1 MPLEDWI
8 HPLLKHYT
16 AAPQWVKS
24 FVGTAYSAVPVGIR
38 YGRKAPEFLDE
49 IKITD
54 PAILQRRAG
63 EKMFSLLDA
72 ATRHV
77 PAYQHLRDVVT
88 RPGATPLEMLSK
100 FPLLS
105 KQELKASL
113 ADYVSAGLSESMR
126 MATFTGGSTSVPMK
140 LYWHRHVT
148 RPKSFAYNGEFDRI
162 AGIGDKDV
170 TLALRGRSVPGAGQP
185 GQPLWMYDPIK
196 RYLHLSSDHLE
207 AEHMPAY
214 IAAIEQWQPTF
225 IHAFPSA
232 ITPLAKW
239 LEAHPVP
246 AITERIKCI
255 QLFSENIYDHQVEL
269 LKRVFGCEVLC
280 DYGHSE
286 GAIKSISLPG
296 DSRYFFWPL
305 YGYVELIDFD
315 GNPITEPGVLGE
327 IVATGFDNLV
337 MPLIRYRT
345 GDMAMWSAQPN
356 TLRPG
361 FQVVD
366 RIEGRLQEFLVCRDH
381 RLVSICT
388 IGAAHFE
395 QLADADRM
403 QFEQHETGRATL
415 KVISRE
421 ELPANVKTALADG
434 IRKKTQG
441 GLEVEVVRVDEI
453 PRTRIGKHRLLVQHL
468 DISSYLGAAH
478 IDDEESAL
486 S

>member
-1 MPLEDWI
+1 MPIEDWI

-24 FVGTAYSAVPVGIR
+24 MVGNAYASIPISLR
-38 YGRKAPEFLDE
+38 YGRKAPEFLAE
-49 IKITD
+49 ISITD
-54 PAILQRRAG
+54 PETLNRRSA
-63 EKMFSLLDA
+63 EKLLAVLDA
-72 ATRHV
+72 ASTHV
-77 PAYQHLRDVVT
+77 PAYRQYRDVLLSGNES
-88 RPGATPLEMLSK
+88 PHEMLSK

-105 KQELKASL
+105 KQELKANL
-113 ADYVSAGLSESMR
+113 ECYVSAGLPESLR
-126 MATFTGGSTSVPMK
+126 MATYTGGSTSVPMK

-148 RPKSFAYNGEFDRI
+148 RPKSYAYNGEFDRI
-162 AGIGDKDV
+162 AGIGPTDV
-170 TLALRGRSVPGAGQP
+170 ILALRGRSIPGAGMP

-207 AEHMPAY
+207 STYMPAY
-214 IAAIEQWQPTF
+214 IEAMEQWQPTF

-232 ITPLAKW
+232 IIPLAKW
-239 LEAHPVP
+239 LETNPCP
-246 AITERIKCI
+246 AVTRRIRCI
-255 QLFSENIYDHQVEL
+255 QLFSENIYDYQVDL
-269 LKRVFGCEVLC
+269 LRRVFDCDVLF
-280 DYGHSE
+280 DFGHSE
-286 GAIKSISLPG
+286 GAIKAISLPG

-305 YGYVELIDFD
+305 YGYVELIDLD
-315 GNPITEPGVLGE
+315 GNPVTQPGILGE
-327 IVATGFDNLV
+327 IVATGYDNLV

-356 TLRPG
+356 TIRPG

-403 QFEQHETGRATL
+403 QFEQCEPGHAVL
-415 KVISRE
+415 KVMSPS
-421 ELPANVKTALADG
+421 ELPSSTKQALASG
-434 IRKKTQG
+434 VLKKTQG
-441 GLEVEVVRVDEI
+441 GLTIEIVRVDDI

-468 DISSYLGAAH
+468 DISRYLGAAH
-478 IDDEESAL
+478 IDNEESVL
-486 S
+486 P

>member
-1 MPLEDWI
+1 MPIEDWI

-24 FVGTAYSAVPVGIR
+24 FVGTAYSAIPVGVR
-38 YGRKAPEFLDE
+38 YGRKAPEFLAE
-49 IKITD
+49 IAVTD
-54 PAILQRRAG
+54 PVLLRQRAD
-63 EKMFSLLDA
+63 EKMLAVLTA
-72 ATRHV
+72 AAQHV
-77 PAYQHLRDVVT
+77 PAYRQFRDLV
-88 RPGATPLEMLSK
+88 ATPGLSPVEMLK
-100 FPLLS
+100 QFPLLT
-105 KQELKASL
+105 KQTLKASL
-113 ADYVSAGLSESMR
+113 EDYVSTGLPESMR

-162 AGIGDKDV
+162 AGIGSQDV
-170 TLALRGRSVPGAGQP
+170 TLALRGRSVPGAGEP

-207 AEHMPAY
+207 PQHMPAY
-214 IAAIEQWQPTF
+214 IDALKQWQPTF

-232 ITPLAKW
+232 LTPLAKW
-239 LEAHPVP
+239 LEAHPEP
-246 AITERIKCI
+246 AITDRIKCI
-255 QLFSENIYDHQVEL
+255 QLFSENIYDYQVDL
-269 LKRVFGCEVLC
+269 MKRVFGCEVLC

-286 GAIKSISLPG
+286 GAIKAISLPG

-305 YGYVELIDFD
+305 YGYVELVDFD
-315 GNPITEPGVLGE
+315 GQPITEPGVLGE
-327 IVATGFDNLV
+327 IVATGYDNLV

-345 GDMAMWSAQPN
+345 GDMAMWTARPN

-403 QFEQHETGRATL
+403 QFEQSEAGKATL

-421 ELPANVKTALADG
+421 DLPANVKAALADG

-441 GLEVEVVRVDEI
+441 GLEIEVVRVDDI
-453 PRTRIGKHRLLVQHL
+453 PRTRIGKHRLLVQNL
-468 DISSYLGAAH
+468 DIASYLGAAH
-478 IDDEESAL
+478 LESEDKGVL
-486 S
+486 

>member
-1 MPLEDWI
+1 MPIEDWF

-24 FVGTAYSAVPVGIR
+24 FVGTAYTAIPIGVR
-38 YGRKAPEFLDE
+38 YGRKAQEFLAD
-49 IKITD
+49 IAITD
-54 PAILQRRAG
+54 PLLLRQRAD
-63 EKMFSLLDA
+63 EKMVAVLEA

-77 PAYQHLRDVVT
+77 PAYRQYRNVVT
-88 RPGATPLEMLSK
+88 SSGLPPIDMLQH
-100 FPLLS
+100 FPLLT
-105 KQELKASL
+105 KQTLKADLES
-113 ADYVSAGLSESMR
+113 YVSTGLPESMR

-148 RPKSFAYNGEFDRI
+148 RPKSFAYNGEFDRL
-162 AGIGDKDV
+162 AGIGNSDV
-170 TLALRGRSVPGAGQP
+170 TLALRGRSVPGAGES

-207 AEHMPAY
+207 PQHMPAY
-214 IAAIEQWQPTF
+214 IAALKQWQPTF

-239 LEAHPVP
+239 LEAHPEP

-255 QLFSENIYDHQVEL
+255 QLFSENIYDYQVEL
-269 LKRVFGCEVLC
+269 MKRVFGCEVLC

-286 GAIKSISLPG
+286 GAIKSITLPG

-305 YGYVELIDFD
+305 YGYVELVDFD
-315 GNPITEPGVLGE
+315 GEPITESGVLGE
-327 IVATGFDNLV
+327 IVATSYDNMV

-345 GDMAMWSAQPN
+345 GDMAMWSTRPN

-403 QFEQHETGRATL
+403 QFEQNEAGRAML
-415 KVISRE
+415 KVISQE
-421 ELPANVKTALADG
+421 DLPSNVKVALADG

-441 GLEVEVVRVDEI
+441 GLEVEVVRVEDI

-478 IDDEESAL
+478 VDHEESSA

>member
-1 MPLEDWI
+1 MPIEDWI

-24 FVGTAYSAVPVGIR
+24 LVGNAYTAIPIGVR
-38 YGRKAPEFLDE
+38 YGRKAPEFLAE
-49 IKITD
+49 IAITD
-54 PAILQRRAG
+54 PVVLRKRAN
-63 EKMFSLLDA
+63 EKMLTVLDA

-77 PAYQHLRDVVT
+77 PAYQHLRSVVT
-88 RPGATPLEMLSK
+88 ASGLPPLKMLEQ
-100 FPLLS
+100 FPLLT
-105 KQELKASL
+105 KQELKANL
-113 ADYVSAGLSESMR
+113 DAYVSKGLPESLR

-162 AGIGDKDV
+162 AGIGDTDV
-170 TLALRGRSVPGAGQP
+170 TLALRGRSVPGAGEP
-185 GQPLWMYDPIK
+185 GKALWMFDPIK

-207 AEHMPAY
+207 PEHMPAY
-214 IAAIEQWQPTF
+214 VAAIKQWQPTY

-239 LEAHPVP
+239 LEAHPEP
-246 AITERIKCI
+246 SISQRIQCI
-255 QLFSENIYDHQVEL
+255 QLFSENIYDYQVEL
-269 LKRVFGCEVLC
+269 LKRVFSCDVLC
-280 DYGHSE
+280 DFGHSE
-286 GAIKSISLPG
+286 GAIKAISLPG

-305 YGYVELIDFD
+305 YGYVELVDFN
-315 GNPITEPGVLGE
+315 GVAITEPGVLGE
-327 IVATGFDNLV
+327 IVATSYDNMV

-345 GDMAMWSAQPN
+345 GDMAMWSAKPN

-403 QFEQHETGRATL
+403 QFEQHEAGRAKL
-415 KVISRE
+415 RVISRD
-421 ELPANVKTALADG
+421 ELPAHVKAALADG

-441 GLEVEVVRVDEI
+441 GLEVEVVRVEDI
-453 PRTRIGKHRLLVQHL
+453 ARTGIGKHRLLVQHL
-468 DISSYLGAAH
+468 DISGYLGAAH
-478 IDDEESAL
+478 VEQEESAVL
-486 S
+486 

>member
-1 MPLEDWI
+1 MPIEDWI

-24 FVGTAYSAVPVGIR
+24 FVGTAYSAVPVGLR
-38 YGRKAPEFLDE
+38 YGRKAPEFLEE
-49 IKITD
+49 ITLTD
-54 PAILQRRAG
+54 PAEIKRRAD
-63 EKMFSLLDA
+63 EKMFAVLDA

-77 PAYQHLRDVVT
+77 PAYRHLRELTERKDL
-88 RPGATPLEMLSK
+88 GAQEMLQG

-105 KQELKASL
+105 KQTLKANLESH
-113 ADYVSAGLSESMR
+113 VSAGLPESMR

-162 AGIGDKDV
+162 AGIGNKDV
-170 TLALRGRSVPGAGQP
+170 TLALRGRTVPGAGQP

-207 AEHMPAY
+207 AEHMSAY
-214 IAAIEQWQPTF
+214 IEAIRQWQPTF

-239 LEAHPVP
+239 LAAHPAPDV
-246 AITERIKCI
+246 TERIKCI
-255 QLFSENIYDHQVEL
+255 QLFSENIYDYQVDL
-269 LKRVFGCEVLC
+269 LEKVFGCEVLC

-286 GAIKSISLPG
+286 GAIKSITLPG
-296 DSRYFFWPL
+296 DRRYFFWPL
-305 YGYVELIDFD
+305 YGHVELIDFA
-315 GNPITEPGVLGE
+315 GQPITEPGVLGE
-327 IVATGFDNLV
+327 IVATGYDNLV

-345 GDMAMWSAQPN
+345 GDMAMWSARPN
-356 TLRPG
+356 HLRPG

-366 RIEGRLQEFLVCRDH
+366 RIEGRLQEFLVCRDR

-403 QFEQHETGRATL
+403 QFEQHEAGRARL
-415 KVISRE
+415 KVVSRD
-421 ELPANVKTALADG
+421 ELPGQVKAALAEG
-434 IRKKTQG
+434 IRKKTQN
-441 GLEVEVVRVDEI
+441 GLEIEVVRVDDI

-468 DISSYLGAAH
+468 DISGYLGAAH
-478 IDDEESAL
+478 LDDPESA
-486 S
+486 SS